1 MASISSIVAQHRP
14 DLEPLQDLYKH
25 FHQHPELSNQE
36 KETAATI
43 ASELRTI
50 SPDFVIKTGIGGHG
64 LAAILRN
71 GDDGGKGQGPTV
83 LLRADMDALP
93 VLERTGLPYASTR
106 RMTDVLDGVE
116 KPVMHACGHDMHVTC
131 LLGAART
138 LVSALGENADAWTGT
153 LVLAF
158 QPAEERGTG
167 AQAMVDDGLY
177 DPDRHAVPVP
187 DVVLGAHVT
196 GAART
201 GVVGT
206 RRGLMATSADSMR
219 VTLYGRG
226 AHASMPH
233 AAVDPVVMAAST
245 ILKLQTIVA
254 RETDPAD
261 SAVVTVASVHAGDA
275 ENIIA
280 DEARLSVECRA
291 VTQRTRDRTL
301 KRIRDIIHAECLGA
315 QATREPAFQT
325 TRAFP
330 LTINDDEVTARVEE
344 TFAAHF
350 GEGNGKKQVMVRKE
364 KGEGEGKG
372 EADDTHHSNCCRYD
386 RDIPRF
392 AASEDFSIL
401 ATAVGKP
408 YCFFMYGGVD
418 GAAWDE
424 AESRGTLAESI
435 PSNHSALFAPAIMP
449 TLQVGIDG
457 YAAAALTFLGKK

>member
-1 MASISSIVAQHRP
+1 MASISSLVAKHRP

-25 FHQHPELSNQE
+25 FHEHPELSNQE
-36 KETAATI
+36 KETAAAI
-43 ASELRTI
+43 ASELRRI
-50 SPDFVIKTGIGGHG
+50 SPDFDIKTGIGGHG

-71 GDDGGKGQGPTV
+71 GSDDEGGPTV
-83 LLRADMDALP
+83 LLRADIDALP
-93 VLERTGLPYASTR
+93 VLEGTGLPYASKR
-106 RMTDVLDGVE
+106 RMMDVLDGVE
-116 KPVMHACGHDMHVTC
+116 KPVMHACGHDMHITC

-138 LVSALGENADAWTGT
+138 LVSSRDAWRGT
-153 LVLAF
+153 LVLVF

-177 DPDRHAVPVP
+177 DPERHAVPVP

-201 GVVGT
+201 GVIGT
-206 RRGLMATSADSMR
+206 RRGLMATSADSLR

-226 AHASMPH
+226 GHASMPH
-233 AAVDPVVMAAST
+233 AAVDPVIMAAST

-280 DEARLSVECRA
+280 DEARLSVESRA

-301 KRIRDIIHAECLGA
+301 RRIRDIVRAECLGA
-315 QATREPAFQT
+315 QATREPDFRT

-330 LTINDDEVTARVEE
+330 LTVNDAATTARVEE

-350 GEGNGKKQVMVRKE
+350 GEGKEEEGKSAVMLEE
-364 KGEGEGKG
+364 KGEGENEGC
-372 EADDTHHSNCCRYD
+372 CCRYD

-408 YCFFMYGGVD
+408 YCFFMYGGVEA
-418 GAAWDE
+418 AAWDR
-424 AESRGTLAESI
+424 AESEGTLAESI
-435 PSNHSALFAPAIMP
+435 PSNHSALFAPAVMP
-449 TLQVGIDG
+449 TLQVGLDG
-457 YAAAALTFLGKK
+457 YAAAALTFLGKQEKE

>member
-1 MASISSIVAQHRP
+1 MTSISAVVAKHRP
-14 DLEPLQDLYKH
+14 DLGPLQDLYKH

-43 ASELRTI
+43 ADELRKI
-50 SPDFVIKTGIGGHG
+50 SPDFVIKAGIGGHG
-64 LAAILRN
+64 LAAILRSG
-71 GDDGGKGQGPTV
+71 GDEGEGGRGPTV

-93 VLERTGLPYASTR
+93 VFERTGLPYASTR
-106 RMTDVLDGVE
+106 RMRDVLDGVD
-116 KPVMHACGHDMHVTC
+116 KPVMHACGHDMHITC

-138 LVSALGENADAWTGT
+138 LASALREDAGAWTGT
-153 LVLAF
+153 LVLVF

-177 DPDRHAVPVP
+177 DAGKHGVPVP

-196 GAART
+196 GTART

-206 RRGLMATSADSMR
+206 RRGLMATSCDSMR

-226 AHASMPH
+226 GHASMPH

-280 DEARLSVECRA
+280 DEARLSVESRA

-301 KRIRDIIHAECLGA
+301 GRIREIVRAECLGA
-315 QATREPAFQT
+315 RATREPTFQT

-330 LTINDDEVTARVEE
+330 LTINDEETTARVEE

-350 GEGNGKKQVMVRKE
+350 GERKGKDTARGQE
-364 KGEGEGKG
+364 S
-372 EADDTHHSNCCRYD
+372 ADPCCCRYD

-418 GAAWDE
+418 GEAWDK
-424 AESRGTLAESI
+424 AESQGTLAESI

-457 YAAAALTFLGKK
+457 YAAAALSFLGKRG